1 MEGGSIALSIF
12 YSLKEKC
19 FIQRF
24 KLKALTSE
32 VIAYDSDTA
41 SLHCDQGRIK
51 VLSANYGRTN
61 SATCS
66 SGKPANQIS
75 NIRCTQSLSLN
86 VLASRCDGRKNCSI
100 PASSTVFGD
109 SCVETYKYLNVSY
122 ICIPSNAIIQK
133 ILVEE
138 AHSVSTEIQIKPGCS
153 LAAFASELFIYS

>member
-100 PASSTVFGD
+100 PASSTVFD
-109 SCVETYKYLNVSY
+109 
-122 ICIPSNAIIQK
+122 AIIQK